1 MIHLGH
7 PTLGANNLPAAIAF
21 YDALFAP
28 TGVTPLFEHPS
39 GGRVYGRAGQIF
51 FVVLAPIDGK
61 PATTANGSMAGFRFD
76 TPAEVDAF
84 HARALTLGATDEG
97 APGYRAPTYYF
108 SYLRD
113 PEGHKLCAYCVTWPG
128 APGP

>member
-7 PTLGANNLPAAIAF
+7 PTLGANNLPAAMAF

-51 FVVLAPIDGK
+51 FVVLAAIDGK
-61 PATTANGSMAGFRFD
+61 PATTANGSMAGFRFE

-84 HARALTLGATDEG
+84 HARVLTLGATDPPRQ
-97 APGYRAPTYYF
+97 APVYQRPSLYYPAT
-108 SYLRD
+108 SD
-113 PEGHKLCAYCVTWPG
+113 PR
-128 APGP
+128 